1 MKVRDVLSVCDAC
14 TEIYFTD
21 KVFDEVIVGYKTKH
35 KVEEEWMDYDVVY
48 INSRPNIVIDK
59 NCDYI
64 NIAIDVFNVTYDEL
78 NAEAKLNCINDY
90 VYKIFPYEHFD
101 DLNTMQELEECV
113 REFFINS
120 DYHLD
125 KFGNWYDEDYQKI

>member
-14 TEIYFTD
+14 AEIFFTD
-21 KVFDEVIVGYKTKH
+21 NAIDEVIVGYKNKN
-35 KVEEEWMDYDVVY
+35 KVGEEWMDYDVVY
-48 INSRPNIVIDK
+48 INSRPNIIIDK
-59 NCDYI
+59 KCDYI
-64 NIAIDVFNVTYDEL
+64 NIAIDIFNVMYDEL

-90 VYKIFPYEHFD
+90 VYKICAYERFD

-120 DYHLD
+120 EYHLD

>member
-35 KVEEEWMDYDVVY
+35 KVKEEWMDYDVIY
-48 INSRPNIVIDK
+48 INSKPNVIIDK
-59 NCDYI
+59 ACDCI
-64 NIAIDVFNVTYDEL
+64 NIGIDIFNVMYDEL
-78 NAEAKLNCINDY
+78 NAEAKLNCIEDY
-90 VYKIFPYEHFD
+90 VYKIYAYEHFD

-120 DYHLD
+120 EYHLD
-125 KFGNWYDEDYQKI
+125 KFGNWYDEEYQKI

>member
-1 MKVRDVLSVCDAC
+1 MKVRDVLSVCDTCA
-14 TEIYFTD
+14 EIFFTD
-21 KVFDEVIVGYKTKH
+21 NAIDEVIVGYKTKH

-48 INSRPNIVIDK
+48 INSRPNVIIDK

-64 NIAIDVFNVTYDEL
+64 NIAIDVFNVMYDDL

-90 VYKIFPYEHFD
+90 VYKICAYEHFD

-120 DYHLD
+120 EYHLD

>member
-1 MKVRDVLSVCDAC
+1 MKVRDVLSVCDTCA
-14 TEIYFTD
+14 EIFFTD
-21 KVFDEVIVGYKTKH
+21 NAIDEVIVGYKNKN
-35 KVEEEWMDYDVVY
+35 KVGEEWMDYDVVY
-48 INSRPNIVIDK
+48 INSRPNIIIDK

-64 NIAIDVFNVTYDEL
+64 NIAIDIFNVMYDEL

-90 VYKIFPYEHFD
+90 VYKICAYERFD

-120 DYHLD
+120 EYHLD

>member
-1 MKVRDVLSVCDAC
+1 MKVCDVLSVCDTCA
-14 TEIYFTD
+14 EIFFTD
-21 KVFDEVIVGYKTKH
+21 KVFDKVIVGYKDKN
-35 KVEEEWMDYDVVY
+35 KVEEEWMNYDVVY
-48 INSRPNIVIDK
+48 INSKPNIIIDK

-64 NIAIDVFNVTYDEL
+64 NIAIDIFNVMYDEL

-90 VYKIFPYEHFD
+90 VYKICAYEHFD

-120 DYHLD
+120 EYHLD
-125 KFGNWYDEDYQKI
+125 KFGNWYDENYQKI

>member
-1 MKVRDVLSVCDAC
+1 MKVRDILSVCDTYA
-14 TEIYFTD
+14 EILFTD
-21 KVFDEVIVGYKTKH
+21 NAIDEVIVGYKDKH
-35 KVEEEWMDYDVVY
+35 KVEEEWMDYDVIY
-48 INSRPNIVIDK
+48 INSRPNVIIDK
-59 NCDYI
+59 DCNYI
-64 NIAIDVFNVTYDEL
+64 NIAIDVFNVMYDEL

-90 VYKIFPYEHFD
+90 VYKICAYEHFD

-120 DYHLD
+120 EYHLD

>member
-1 MKVRDVLSVCDAC
+1 MKVRDVLSVCDTCA
-14 TEIYFTD
+14 EIFFTD
-21 KVFDEVIVGYKTKH
+21 KVFDKVIVGYKDKN

-48 INSRPNIVIDK
+48 INSKPNIIIDK

-64 NIAIDVFNVTYDEL
+64 NIAIDIFNVMYDEL

-90 VYKIFPYEHFD
+90 VYKICAYERFD

-120 DYHLD
+120 EYHLD

>member
-1 MKVRDVLSVCDAC
+1 MKVRDVLSVCDTCA
-14 TEIYFTD
+14 EIFFTD
-21 KVFDEVIVGYKTKH
+21 KVFDKVIVGYKDKN

-48 INSRPNIVIDK
+48 INSRPNIIIDK

-64 NIAIDVFNVTYDEL
+64 NIAIDIFNVMYDEL

-90 VYKIFPYEHFD
+90 VYKICAYEHFD
-101 DLNTMQELEECV
+101 DLHTMQELEECV

-120 DYHLD
+120 EYHLD
-125 KFGNWYDEDYQKI
+125 KFGNWYDENYQKI

>member
-1 MKVRDVLSVCDAC
+1 MKVRDVLSVCDAYA
-14 TEIYFTD
+14 EILFTD
-21 KVFDEVIVGYKTKH
+21 NAIDEVIVGYKDKH

-48 INSRPNIVIDK
+48 INSRPNVIIGKDC
-59 NCDYI
+59 NYI
-64 NIAIDVFNVTYDEL
+64 NIAIDVFNVTYDDL

-125 KFGNWYDEDYQKI
+125 KFGNCYDEDYQKI

>member
-1 MKVRDVLSVCDAC
+1 MKVCDVLSVCDTCA
-14 TEIYFTD
+14 EIFFTD
-21 KVFDEVIVGYKTKH
+21 KVFDKVIVGYKDKN

-48 INSRPNIVIDK
+48 INSKPNIIIDK

-64 NIAIDVFNVTYDEL
+64 NIAIDIFNVMYDEL

-90 VYKIFPYEHFD
+90 VYKICAYEHFD

-120 DYHLD
+120 EYHLD

>member
-1 MKVRDVLSVCDAC
+1 MKVRDVLSVCDTCA
-14 TEIYFTD
+14 EIFFTD
-21 KVFDEVIVGYKTKH
+21 KIFDKVIVGYKDKN

-48 INSRPNIVIDK
+48 INSKPNIIIDK

-64 NIAIDVFNVTYDEL
+64 NIAIDIFNVMYDEL

-90 VYKIFPYEHFD
+90 VYKICAYEHFD

-120 DYHLD
+120 EYHLD